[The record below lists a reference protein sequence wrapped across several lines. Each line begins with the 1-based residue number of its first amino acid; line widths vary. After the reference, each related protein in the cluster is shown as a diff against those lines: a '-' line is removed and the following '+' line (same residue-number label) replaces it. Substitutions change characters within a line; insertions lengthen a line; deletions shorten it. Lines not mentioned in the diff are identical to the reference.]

1 MAEKVRKRNFTID
14 QYLNQWIPR
23 PPWAYFPYPVSHFLG
38 HRSSLQRDPG
48 HLIAVLWATLGVFVG
63 IVIIEI
69 TNQYI
74 PYFRSHGTPLIIGS
88 FGAAA
93 VLEFYAIESPLAQP
107 RNAVLSQI
115 FASVIGVGVRKLFE
129 TFAGSHDLMWL
140 GGSVSCAVAT
150 AVMAL
155 TGTVHPPA
163 GATALLA
170 VVDSDIAAMGWFLL
184 PVIILGC
191 VLMQGV
197 ALLLNNIQRRF
208 PIYWWSPDQVGDRW
222 SDGKNHSSRSCTDK
236 DMEVTDISRSSHS
249 ELGTSND
256 TILQLVVSKGQ
267 LYIPDTVYITP
278 EELALLETLRERL

>member
-1 MAEKVRKRNFTID
+1 
-14 QYLNQWIPR
+14 
-23 PPWAYFPYPVSHFLG
+23 
-38 HRSSLQRDPG
+38 
-48 HLIAVLWATLGVFVG
+48 
-63 IVIIEI
+63 
-69 TNQYI
+69 
-74 PYFRSHGTPLIIGS
+74 
-88 FGAAA
+88 
-93 VLEFYAIESPLAQP
+93 
-107 RNAVLSQI
+107 
-115 FASVIGVGVRKLFE
+115 
-129 TFAGSHDLMWL
+129 MWL

-222 SDGKNHSSRSCTDK
+222 SDGKNHSSRSCGDK